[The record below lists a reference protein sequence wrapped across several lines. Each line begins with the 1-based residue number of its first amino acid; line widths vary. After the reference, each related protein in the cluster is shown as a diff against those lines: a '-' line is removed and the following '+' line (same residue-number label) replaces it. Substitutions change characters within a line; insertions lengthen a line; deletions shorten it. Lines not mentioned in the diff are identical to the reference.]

1 MCKHQNAIWG
11 DALSQDER
19 SSVSSAYIHKW
30 IKVFQLVFPP
40 AVSAR
45 SVFVC
50 FYICKWHLSERSPL
64 PAPSRA
70 GQEKGRLCFFFWKQ
84 NCQSTKNFET
94 INWQC
99 LFSFKLSH
107 IYTLTI
113 YSIHVLLQKG
123 EKKQTFVLPASCFA
137 KNKFRIAMNE
147 IAMAS

>member
-1 MCKHQNAIWG
+1 MPYGAMLCHKMNDQVFHPRIYTSGSRFFSWFFRLPFLLGQFLFVFTFANDIYQNG
-11 DALSQDER
+11 R
-19 SSVSSAYIHKW
+19 
-30 IKVFQLVFPP
+30 
-40 AVSAR
+40 
-45 SVFVC
+45 
-50 FYICKWHLSERSPL
+50 
-64 PAPSRA
+64 PSRPLHEPA
-70 GQEKGRLCFFFWKQ
+70 KKRVDFVFFWKQ

-123 EKKQTFVLPASCFA
+123 EKKQSFVLPASCFA